1 MKVLFIT
8 QQISTGDKVRKG
20 GEVVSRD
27 NYNVLVNVYGSNNVE
42 IISIPEE
49 KRLYKKYLHYMMLRN
64 MYSEHIEQEIVQRI
78 NDIEWNL
85 LFFDGSWFGRI
96 SKMVSKKGKIVA
108 FFHNIERQYSLQ
120 RLKKNPL
127 TIFKYFSVACN
138 ERCLMEETDYII
150 ALNLRDELL
159 IKKYY
164 QKETDLILPISLQDS
179 FETNNDRE
187 DISGNERLL
196 LFVGSY
202 FNPNKEGAI
211 WFIKNVMPHVN
222 YKLLIAGKGMEKLKK
237 YENDKIA
244 VLGTVDSLGELYQKV
259 DIIVIPIFSGGGM
272 KVKTAEA
279 MMYGKRIL
287 ATKEALTG
295 YDIHGIN
302 AVTECNTKGEFIFM
316 LNNTENNVKKF
327 YPEVRKKFLEKY
339 EQSVKIN
346 RLAAFLSM
354 IVN

>member
-179 FETNNDRE
+179 FATNNDRE
-187 DISGNERLL
+187 DISGN
-196 LFVGSY
+196 
-202 FNPNKEGAI
+202 
-211 WFIKNVMPHVN
+211 
-222 YKLLIAGKGMEKLKK
+222 
-237 YENDKIA
+237 
-244 VLGTVDSLGELYQKV
+244 
-259 DIIVIPIFSGGGM
+259 
-272 KVKTAEA
+272 
-279 MMYGKRIL
+279 
-287 ATKEALTG
+287 
-295 YDIHGIN
+295 
-302 AVTECNTKGEFIFM
+302 
-316 LNNTENNVKKF
+316 
-327 YPEVRKKFLEKY
+327 
-339 EQSVKIN
+339 
-346 RLAAFLSM
+346 
-354 IVN
+354 